1 MVSMRRVWRRYMHL
15 YVTSGVGWLLLMMA
29 PVLVHAEQFTGKVV
43 GISDGDT
50 MSVLCEGKA
59 IKVRL

>member
-1 MVSMRRVWRRYMHL
+1 MRLHVIY
-15 YVTSGVGWLLLMMA
+15 GVVWLLLMA
-29 PVLVHAEQFTGKVV
+29 LLSVVHAEQCTGKVV

-50 MSVLCEGKA
+50 LSVLCEGKA

>member
-1 MVSMRRVWRRYMHL
+1 VISRKSP
-15 YVTSGVGWLLLMMA
+15 VTFEIYGVVWLLLMA
-29 PVLVHAEQFTGKVV
+29 LLSVVHAEQFTGKVV
-43 GISDGDT
+43 GISDGDM